1 MQHPNENQDSA
12 EVDTVFTQTG
22 PQEKRLV
29 FRLPPSLGAGLC
41 WVAVITLL
49 LTTDLRADPRFLAPQ
64 RLMFLVLLLLAGLL
78 TFRPLQQQLG
88 LPGLVLE
95 GVRGTTLL
103 LYTLAFVPPPTAS
116 LLFLPDLPVYLLLF
130 CGLFWAMTASALP
143 FVYAF
148 NKRQFPSQTARW
160 ILKLARRQAHEL
172 GLLVAFIAGLAGFRA
187 LNWGSFSGLI
197 LTLFLAEFIL
207 QKRIKIG

>member
-1 MQHPNENQDSA
+1 MQHPKEAQEPA
-12 EVDTVFTQTG
+12 EKDTVFTQTG
-22 PQEKRLV
+22 PQGRRLV

-41 WVAVITLL
+41 WIAVLTLL

-78 TFRPLQQQLG
+78 TFKPLQQRLG
-88 LPGLVLE
+88 LPGLVWE
-95 GVRGTTLL
+95 GVGGTTLL

-130 CGLFWAMTASALP
+130 CGLFWATTASALP
-143 FVYAF
+143 FVYVF
-148 NKRQFPSQTARW
+148 NKRYVPSQTARM
-160 ILKLARRQAHEL
+160 ILKLARRQASEL
-172 GLLVAFIAGLAGFRA
+172 GLLVALIAGLAGLRA

-207 QKRIKIG
+207 QKRIKTG